1 MARGAGG
8 QRLGRGRYAR
18 VRGSGARGMTPLN
31 PGIKATSDRV
41 LVTGGCGL
49 LGCNIAARLAEC
61 GRSIVAMDN
70 LSRPGSQENADWLKQ
85 QYGDKVAI
93 DVADTRDADADDEL
107 VSATNAAMHLAAQ
120 VAVTTGLDD
129 PISDFEVNGRGTL
142 NVLEA
147 IRRHNPH
154 SPVIFAST
162 NKVYGKLLDASEVRR
177 ADGRYVHDEPRFVH
191 GVAEDTPLD
200 LYSPYGCS
208 KGVADQYVRD
218 YARVFALRSVVLRM
232 SCIYGPRQF
241 GNEDQ
246 GWIAHF
252 LLQSIQQRPITIY
265 GDGHQ
270 VRDALFV
277 DDAVDAW
284 IGALDNVDRVR
295 GRIFNLGGG
304 PSNAIS
310 LRELLGYITQLRGKP
325 PDVRFATWRPGDQP
339 WYVSDIRA
347 VSQALDWEPRV
358 PVAQGLRRIERWL
371 DRHVSA
377 TASAAELL
385 EARI

>member
-1 MARGAGG
+1 
-8 QRLGRGRYAR
+8 
-18 VRGSGARGMTPLN
+18 
-31 PGIKATSDRV
+31 
-41 LVTGGCGL
+41 
-49 LGCNIAARLAEC
+49 
-61 GRSIVAMDN
+61 MDN
-70 LSRPGSQENADWLKQ
+70 FSRPGSQDNADWLRQ
-85 QYGDKVAI
+85 QCGGKVAI
-93 DVADTRDADADDEL
+93 EIADTRDTGAVGKL
-107 VSATNAAMHLAAQ
+107 VSAATAVMHLAAQ
-120 VAVTTGLDD
+120 VAVTTSLDD
-129 PISDFEVNGRGTL
+129 PISDFEINGRGTL

-147 IRRHNPH
+147 VRRYKPNA
-154 SPVIFAST
+154 PVIFAST
-162 NKVYGKLLDASEVRR
+162 NKVYGKLLDDSRVLRVG
-177 ADGRYVHDEPRFVH
+177 GRYVPNEPRFAH
-191 GVAEDTPLD
+191 GVDEDAPLD

-208 KGVADQYVRD
+208 KGAADQYVRD
-218 YARVFALRSVVLRM
+218 YARVFKLRSVVLRM

-252 LLQSIQQRPITIY
+252 LLQAIRQRPITIY

-284 IGALDNVDRVR
+284 IRALENVDGLA

-310 LRELLGYITQLRGKP
+310 LRELLGFITELRGKP
-325 PDVRFATWRPGDQP
+325 ADVRFAAWRPGDQP

-347 VSQALDWEPRV
+347 ASRALGWEPRV
-358 PVAQGLRRIERWL
+358 PIAEGLRRIERWL
-371 DRHVSA
+371 DDYVSA
-377 TASAAELL
+377 TASAPTLL